1 MHLVQLLFVFFPA
14 LIFLSFISQLLL
26 QIFLIHAISFSYS
39 LLTFVIILAVD
50 FVQFDFLNL
59 VDISII
65 FHAECFNGLADQ
77 KLQLVVLFV
86 SSYTAPIFAF
96 LIESVIIVIFLTA
109 RPYHVVS
116 QPFFFAT
123 VYSIQ

>member
-1 MHLVQLLFVFFPA
+1 MHLAQLLFVFFLA
-14 LIFLSFISQLLL
+14 ITFLFSISQLLIK
-26 QIFLIHAISFSYS
+26 IFLIHAISFSCF
-39 LLTFVIILAVD
+39 LLPFVIILTVD

-65 FHAECFNGLADQ
+65 FHVEYFHGLADQ
-77 KLQLVVLFV
+77 KLQIVVLSV
-86 SSYTAPIFAF
+86 SFYTVPIFAF
-96 LIESVIIVIFLTA
+96 LIESVIIAIFLTA
-109 RPYHVVS
+109 KPYHVVS